1 MELYVLTQSGT
12 DVIPRLQ
19 KEGRDN
25 DANILEY
32 LGKADGATAEQVAEV
47 MHLDEKVAYD
57 KLRSFSANRWV
68 WRKKT
73 KLTAF

>member
-19 KEGRDN
+19 KAGRDD

-32 LGKADGATAEQVAEV
+32 LGKANGATAVQVAEA